1 MARRALSLLAL
12 ALAAVALGA
21 CGDQEFDLEADETAD
36 VRTGATIFK
45 NKCAGCHTI
54 EAVGAEG
61 SAVNVRDRERIDG
74 PNFNTRAEEVDQVL
88 YAIRNGGY
96 SGAIM
101 PENIVTGREARQV
114 AEFVAKYSAQS
125 AASTGADGS

>member
-12 ALAAVALGA
+12 LLAATAFGA
-21 CGDQEFDLEADETAD
+21 CGTQEYDLEPDETTD
-36 VRTGATIFK
+36 VRAGAEIFK
-45 NKCAGCHTI
+45 NACAGCHTI

-61 SAVNVRDRERIDG
+61 SAVSVRDRERIDG

-101 PENIVTGREARQV
+101 PENIVTGQQARQV

>member
-1 MARRALSLLAL
+1 MARRALLFLAL
-12 ALAAVALGA
+12 AVAAAGLVA
-21 CGDQEFDLEADETAD
+21 CGSQEFDLEPNESAD
-36 VRTGATIFK
+36 VRAGATIFK
-45 NKCAGCHTI
+45 DKCAGCHTI

-74 PNFNTRAEEVDQVL
+74 PNFNTRAEEVEQVL